1 MAQVG
6 VTVKLTVNAKV
17 AAYWASIDRLDLVF
31 HNGEATVQLDEATEY
46 LFYYWIEGAA
56 GGKVDFTLKQG
67 NDVRLKGA
75 GTIPAG
81 YRKVGNAH
89 FFKTN

>member
-31 HNGEATVQLDEATEY
+31 HDGEATVQLDEAT
-46 LFYYWIEGAA
+46 
-56 GGKVDFTLKQG
+56 
-67 NDVRLKGA
+67 
-75 GTIPAG
+75 
-81 YRKVGNAH
+81 
-89 FFKTN
+89 